1 MKIALIQYSPVWEN
15 IDVNIRTLTTKVN
28 QLDSEIDLVVLP
40 EMFSTG
46 FTMKP
51 ELVAEPENGQTVQW
65 MIEIAKS
72 KQVAI
77 TGSLVISEN
86 GNYYNRLFFV
96 FPNGSYKTYNKKHL
110 FSLAGE
116 EKIYEPGNEKLI
128 VNYKGWNICPLICY
142 DLRFPVYS
150 RIVDEAYDLLIYV
163 ASWPDQRIYAWDTL
177 LKARAIENMSFIV
190 AVNRSGLDAF
200 KNNYSGHSQVID
212 YMGNYIQEPMVDEQ
226 IVIVTLQKEG
236 LEKARNRF
244 AFLDDADEFTLIPIK
259 KSEH

>member
-1 MKIALIQYSPVWEN
+1 MKIALIQYAPVWEN
-15 IDVNIRTLTTKVN
+15 IDINIQTLTAKID
-28 QLDSEIDLVVLP
+28 QLESDVDLVVLP

-51 ELVAEPENGQTVQW
+51 DLVSETENGKAIKW
-65 MIEIAKS
+65 MIETAKS
-72 KQVAI
+72 QNIAI

-86 GNYYNRLFFV
+86 EKYYNRLFFV
-96 FPNGSYKTYNKKHL
+96 FPDGNYKTYNKKHL
-110 FSLAGE
+110 FSLTGE
-116 EKIYEPGNEKLI
+116 ENVYEPGNDKLI

-150 RIVDEAYDLLIYV
+150 RIVDKAYDLLIYV

-177 LKARAIENMSFIV
+177 LKARAIENMSFVV
-190 AVNRSGLDAF
+190 AVNRSGKDALEN
-200 KNNYSGHSQVID
+200 KYSGHSQVID
-212 YMGNYIQEPMVDEQ
+212 YMGQFIQEPMIDEQ

-244 AFLDDADEFTLIPIK
+244 AFLDDADQFKIR
-259 KSEH
+259 